1 MADYSKNVEESV
13 KKLKKLREEMHRVIV
28 GQDEVLDLIQLAL
41 LCEGHV
47 LLEGVPGLGKTL
59 MVRTLA
65 HALSL
70 GFSRIQ
76 FTPDLM
82 PADVLGNS
90 IVMQEKAGDFTL
102 RFEKGPIFANL
113 VLADE
118 INRASPKTQSALLE
132 AMQEQAVTV
141 RGERYELPRPFQVLA
156 TQNPLE
162 MEGTYPLPEAQVDRF
177 LFKIIVRYPSERELI
192 TIMERTLGAETPT
205 CQTALNVDDLRI
217 LQKAV
222 REVVVPPQVSAF
234 AVRLILATQPGQESA
249 PAKVREFVRYGAGP
263 RGAQALILGG
273 KARALSHGRFNVSLE
288 DIKELA
294 VPALRHRVALNFDG
308 LSEGIQVG
316 ALIKDLCELIPVD
329 YEQPAAIRS

>member
-47 LLEGVPGLGKTL
+47 AGRRARVGKDPDGAYWPML
-59 MVRTLA
+59 YLW
-65 HALSL
+65 
-70 GFSRIQ
+70 FSRIQ

-141 RGERYELPRPFQVLA
+141 RESA
-156 TQNPLE
+156 TN
-162 MEGTYPLPEAQVDRF
+162 YPVRSRSWPPKTRWRWRVH
-177 LFKIIVRYPSERELI
+177 IRYP
-192 TIMERTLGAETPT
+192 
-205 CQTALNVDDLRI
+205 
-217 LQKAV
+217 
-222 REVVVPPQVSAF
+222 
-234 AVRLILATQPGQESA
+234 RL
-249 PAKVREFVRYGAGP
+249 K
-263 RGAQALILGG
+263 
-273 KARALSHGRFNVSLE
+273 
-288 DIKELA
+288 
-294 VPALRHRVALNFDG
+294 
-308 LSEGIQVG
+308 
-316 ALIKDLCELIPVD
+316 
-329 YEQPAAIRS
+329 

>member
-1 MADYSKNVEESV
+1 
-13 KKLKKLREEMHRVIV
+13 
-28 GQDEVLDLIQLAL
+28 
-41 LCEGHV
+41 
-47 LLEGVPGLGKTL
+47 
-59 MVRTLA
+59 
-65 HALSL
+65 
-70 GFSRIQ
+70 
-76 FTPDLM
+76 M

-273 KARALSHGRFNVSLE
+273 KARALSHGRFNESLE

-329 YEQPAAIRS
+329 HEQPAAIRS

>member
-1 MADYSKNVEESV
+1 
-13 KKLKKLREEMHRVIV
+13 
-28 GQDEVLDLIQLAL
+28 
-41 LCEGHV
+41 
-47 LLEGVPGLGKTL
+47 
-59 MVRTLA
+59 
-65 HALSL
+65 
-70 GFSRIQ
+70 
-76 FTPDLM
+76 
-82 PADVLGNS
+82 
-90 IVMQEKAGDFTL
+90 
-102 RFEKGPIFANL
+102 
-113 VLADE
+113 
-118 INRASPKTQSALLE
+118 
-132 AMQEQAVTV
+132 
-141 RGERYELPRPFQVLA
+141 
-156 TQNPLE
+156 

-329 YEQPAAIRS
+329 HEQPAAIRS